1 MIKYNK
7 LSLNIKD
14 WNMKQVCDRREAEI
28 IENLDSLIGTLSL
41 EGIECDIT
49 ILEQEQM
56 LENIKK
62 S

>member
-1 MIKYNK
+1 
-7 LSLNIKD
+7 
-14 WNMKQVCDRREAEI
+14 MKQVCDRREAEI